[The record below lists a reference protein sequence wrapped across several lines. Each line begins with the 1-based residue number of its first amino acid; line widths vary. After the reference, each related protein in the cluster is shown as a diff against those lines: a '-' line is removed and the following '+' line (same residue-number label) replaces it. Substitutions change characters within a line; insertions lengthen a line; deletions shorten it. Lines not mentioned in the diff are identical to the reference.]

1 MYVVLLATQGLD
13 YVAVMTG
20 DDCASASQ
28 FCQSAYGE
36 TRHVERILSHHTI
49 LRRVERILS
58 HNRQNTHSKHG
69 QPTSTKTKKNNPK
82 ESATSQ
88 GHATAT
94 ILENKQ

>member
-1 MYVVLLATQGLD
+1 MSDFVYVVLLATQGLD

-20 DDCASASQ
+20 DDCASPSQ

-36 TRHVERILSHHTI
+36 TRH
-49 LRRVERILS
+49 VERILS